1 MRTQGSEQR
10 RIDSRRRIAMKVTTM
25 RHPVEV
31 KLFVTV
37 VLATCLFVAA
47 VNAQPRFRGKF
58 TLPYEVHWGDA
69 VLPAGE
75 YFLSMDPFEAAAV
88 VRSAS
93 GHAMYIPAAPASDGS
108 EKRGTCLVIMVRGDQ
123 HRVLSLNLPEL
134 GQSLIYERLTKSERE
149 VHAKTDQIQAVPLL
163 TAGK

>member
-1 MRTQGSEQR
+1 
-10 RIDSRRRIAMKVTTM
+10 MKVTM

-58 TLPYEVHWGDA
+58 TLPCEVHSGDV

-75 YFLSMDPFEAAAV
+75 YFLSMDPFGAAAWF
-88 VRSAS
+88 
-93 GHAMYIPAAPASDGS
+93 GQQAARQCTFQPP
-108 EKRGTCLVIMVRGDQ
+108 Q
-123 HRVLSLNLPEL
+123 
-134 GQSLIYERLTKSERE
+134 Q
-149 VHAKTDQIQAVPLL
+149 L
-163 TAGK
+163 TAARNVEPA